1 LYSVSAQ
8 GESRTDIEVEWQL
21 DALDLRPVERWLALR
36 TGPTAVAE
44 SIPGLEIVPGAPKR
58 LVDVYVDTEDWR
70 MGRAGYVLRV
80 RRRAGRLETTLKDL
94 STATKGLRRRLEV
107 TQPLPASG
115 LSGLDRAGEVGW
127 RVEALAGARALNQV
141 LEVRT
146 RRRPFDLAIH
156 GERVGELALDDTVIA
171 IGHER
176 RRLRLTRVEVEVQ
189 PAWVDA
195 MQPFVERLRRE
206 CGLQPATLS
215 KFEAGLMAAGIGIPG
230 PPDLGPVGVSPD
242 STLGELA
249 YRVLRKEASA
259 MLARVPGTR
268 LGEDIE
274 SLHQMRVAT
283 RRMRAGMDMFASV
296 LPVRAGRLRAE
307 LGWLAALLGEV
318 RDLDI
323 QLGRFDDWTEEMPGD
338 HREALDELAD
348 LLAGHRVQARRA
360 LLEALDSRRY
370 ERLVS
375 GLVAMLAQG
384 PSSRSTAGRAPA
396 VVTMPALIGERHRAA
411 RKAARRAKRT
421 GAATDYHRLRIR
433 CKRLRYALEFA
444 SGLYDG
450 ELKGFVRQ
458 MTRLQDA
465 LGSMQDAAVASSRL
479 QVIALTEEGA
489 SLSRAAIFAMGGVA
503 GQYRSEAEHLL
514 GDMPELVQL
523 LQGKEWK
530 RARSLMEL
538 RQKAAAPLVRQPTA
552 ASAEA
557 RQIGV
562 VGRARPALVNSTSSS
577 LATSRPGVSPRP
589 SPEPE
594 MTGEVSPLG
603 TDTES
608 APVTSEASVPA
619 TEGDSAPLGEPHPA
633 NGSTITPIRR
643 QVAPS

>member
-1 LYSVSAQ
+1 MSAQ

-375 GLVAMLAQG
+375 GLVAMLVQG

-396 VVTMPALIGERHRAA
+396 VTTMPELIEERHRAA
-411 RKAARRAKRT
+411 GKAARRAKRT

-608 APVTSEASVPA
+608 APATSEASVPA

>member
-1 LYSVSAQ
+1 MSAP

-36 TGPTAVAE
+36 TGPAALAE
-44 SIPGLEIVPGAPKR
+44 PALGLGIVPAPPKR
-58 LVDVYVDTEDWR
+58 LVDVYVDTADWR

-80 RRRAGRLETTLKDL
+80 RRRAGRLEATLKDL

-107 TQPLPASG
+107 TQALPASG
-115 LSGLDRAGEVGW
+115 LSGLDRTGEVGW
-127 RVEALAGARALNQV
+127 RVDALAGAHALNQV

-146 RRRPFDLAIH
+146 RRRPFDLTVH
-156 GERVGELALDDTVIA
+156 GEKVGELALDDTVIA
-171 IGHER
+171 IGEER

-215 KFEAGLMAAGIGIPG
+215 KFEAGLMAAGISIPA
-230 PPDLGPVGVSPD
+230 PPDLGPIAVSPD

-249 YRVLRKEASA
+249 YRVLRREAAA
-259 MLARVPGTR
+259 MLAHVPGTR

-283 RRMRAGMDMFASV
+283 RRMRAGLEMFAAV
-296 LPVRAGRLRAE
+296 LPVRAARLRAE

-323 QLGRFDDWTEEMPGD
+323 QLGRFDDWTDEMPGD
-338 HREALDELAD
+338 HRGALDELAD

-360 LLEALDSRRY
+360 LLEALDTRRY
-370 ERLVS
+370 ERLVA

-384 PSSRSTAGRAPA
+384 PSLRSTACRELA
-396 VVTMPALIGERHRAA
+396 VTTMPTLIDEWHRAA
-411 RKAARRAKRT
+411 RKAAGRARRT

-433 CKRLRYALEFA
+433 CKRLRYSLEFA
-444 SGLYDG
+444 SGLYEG

-465 LGSMQDAAVASSRL
+465 LGSMQDAEVASGRL

-489 SLSRAAIFAMGGVA
+489 SLSRAAVFAMGGVA
-503 GQYRSEAEHLL
+503 RQYRLEAEHLL
-514 GDMPELVQL
+514 GGMPELVKL
-523 LQGKEWK
+523 LKGKEWK
-530 RARSLMEL
+530 RAKSLMEL
-538 RQKAAAPLVRQPTA
+538 RHKAAMPRLRPRGAGSA
-552 ASAEA
+552 A
-557 RQIGV
+557 RGIGGE
-562 VGRARPALVNSTSSS
+562 GRARPTLVVPTLSSVATPSPRTAPASSS
-577 LATSRPGVSPRP
+577 
-589 SPEPE
+589 
-594 MTGEVSPLG
+594 EV
-603 TDTES
+603 EAIS
-608 APVTSEASVPA
+608 APEVGGEDESVPTTLA
-619 TEGDSAPLGEPHPA
+619 DPLQAGDEAPTPAAPPGE

-643 QVAPS
+643 QVAPG